1 MPSDKQQ
8 NNTAHMLHQNRQE
21 ALFDAFDEYLE
32 RVQLYSGI
40 ARDYGYGA
48 DLTGMVHAIKKA
60 KAYLKAAN
68 DELAE
73 IIAERVEDAG
83 ATKVV
88 EAAQQTTAKRSAED
102 KEWWEQ

>member
-1 MPSDKQQ
+1 MPSDKEQ
-8 NNTAHMLHQNRQE
+8 NNTAQMLHQNRQE

-83 ATKVV
+83 ATTVV
-88 EAAQQTTAKRSAED
+88 EAAQKTAVKRSAED

>member
-1 MPSDKQQ
+1 MPSDRQQ
-8 NNTAHMLHQNRQE
+8 NNTATMLHQNRQE
-21 ALFDAFDEYLE
+21 ALFNAFDEYLE
-32 RVQLYSGI
+32 RVQLYAGI

-88 EAAQQTTAKRSAED
+88 EAAQQTAAKRSAED